1 MSDNIIAKLDAVLEE
16 NLDCNK
22 TIESL
27 DSNLSQEEA
36 SLQEGWDDCEN
47 EPECPKMSKVISTE
61 LNGRTVYIVVYEE
74 NGIIHASIRDV
85 Y

>member
-27 DSNLSQEEA
+27 NSNLSQEEA
-36 SLQEGWDDCEN
+36 SLQEGWDDCES
-47 EPECPKMSKVISTE
+47 KMSKVISTE